1 MRHNLQKLPIQL
13 AIYVR
18 DNEYILTMTS
28 FHTFMNHRKEVWK
41 LGNELDQLGIVLV
54 M

>member
-1 MRHNLQKLPIQL
+1 MRHNLQRLPIHL
-13 AIYVR
+13 AIHVR

-28 FHTFMNHRKEVWK
+28 FHTFMNHGKEVWK
-41 LGNELDQLGIVLV
+41 LGGELDHLGIVLV